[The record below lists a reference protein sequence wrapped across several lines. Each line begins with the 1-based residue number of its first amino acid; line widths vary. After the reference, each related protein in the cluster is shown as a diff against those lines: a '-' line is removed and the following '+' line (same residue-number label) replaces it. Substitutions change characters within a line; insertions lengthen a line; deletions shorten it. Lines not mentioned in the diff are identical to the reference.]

1 MAIIQQKIDEI
12 RYMRRQNLEEEAK
25 MVGNYFRDII
35 RQYGVDVNYYKMK
48 IPYLDVFKGILD
60 DNAMIVQAYGE
71 DPNPDY
77 SISSDMISYMEVE
90 NDIFQLNK
98 YGVLPNQDVNF
109 YFDSKDFACA
119 LAWKLGRLKEYPI
132 DEQMF
137 VMEVP
142 EIISD
147 YYRYDLN
154 DDGVVDD

>member
-1 MAIIQQKIDEI
+1 
-12 RYMRRQNLEEEAK
+12 
-25 MVGNYFRDII
+25 
-35 RQYGVDVNYYKMK
+35 
-48 IPYLDVFKGILD
+48 
-60 DNAMIVQAYGE
+60 
-71 DPNPDY
+71 
-77 SISSDMISYMEVE
+77 MISYMEVE